1 MANVQDNRCAGNINS
16 LADIR
21 ISRRDLVRLHDHL
34 SYLQNGLKEMGTDIS
49 DIQKRI
55 YKLSRDADRLGTLF
69 DSLFGDQISSVIGGG
84 TIISSPCLSAEE
96 KLLDA
101 MDSELITLGPDRQT
115 WKQMLSTID
124 IIRRVEEE
132 FGGIAPREEV
142 LAQTAEIHISSDKLD
157 QILNTLKK
165 SGALAESEDAVRLI

>member
-1 MANVQDNRCAGNINS
+1 M
-16 LADIR
+16 
-21 ISRRDLVRLHDHL
+21 
-34 SYLQNGLKEMGTDIS
+34 SYLQNGLKGMGTDTS

-84 TIISSPCLSAEE
+84 TTISSPRLSAEE

-101 MDSELITLGPDRQT
+101 MDSELITLGPDRPT

-142 LAQTAEIHISSDKLD
+142 LAQTAEIHIS
-157 QILNTLKK
+157 QI
-165 SGALAESEDAVRLI
+165 SSIRF